1 MPMIKIDNVE
11 YDTERLWE
19 TAKAQLVNLQVV
31 DQKIAAKQQEVE
43 IQQTARNAYAQSLKD
58 ALSAQLKAQVE
69 CKFLSCTHFR
79 RQQFCSISQK
89 AVNAAPVSK
98 K

>member
-43 IQQTARNAYAQSLKD
+43 IQQTARNAYVQSLKD
-58 ALSAQLKAQVE
+58 ALAAQLKA
-69 CKFLSCTHFR
+69 
-79 RQQFCSISQK
+79 
-89 AVNAAPVSK
+89 
-98 K
+98 

>member
-31 DQKIAAKQQEVE
+31 DQKIAAK
-43 IQQTARNAYAQSLKD
+43 
-58 ALSAQLKAQVE
+58 
-69 CKFLSCTHFR
+69 
-79 RQQFCSISQK
+79 
-89 AVNAAPVSK
+89 
-98 K
+98 